1 MNFSVKAE
9 EGYTIKGL
17 SVKGNFNK
25 LKSPDDLGTEN
36 IYSLTK
42 VTGECEITVAAEA
55 LESSTDTGSD
65 TSSDTGSDTNTDTD
79 TNTDI
84 ETDTDDKPKRMYGD
98 VDGDGKI
105 SAKDSM
111 LVQRYAVKLKQLE
124 GIDLIAAEVNAD
136 GKVTAKDA
144 LEILR
149 YTIHMSKNERIG
161 TYIA

>member
-1 MNFSVKAE
+1 M
-9 EGYTIKGL
+9 
-17 SVKGNFNK
+17 
-25 LKSPDDLGTEN
+25 
-36 IYSLTK
+36 
-42 VTGECEITVAAEA
+42 TGECEITVAAEA

-79 TNTDI
+79 TNT